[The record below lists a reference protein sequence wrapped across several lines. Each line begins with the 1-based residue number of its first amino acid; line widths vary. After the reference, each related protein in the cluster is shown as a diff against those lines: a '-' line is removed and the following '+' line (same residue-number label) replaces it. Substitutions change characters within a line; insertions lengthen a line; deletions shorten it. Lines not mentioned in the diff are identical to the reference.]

1 MIDLILT
8 ILCTSANAIIIKLA
22 EKRISNR
29 LAMLFCNYVV
39 AGGTGIIL
47 SIMSE
52 QGGVSKLAEGAMSG
66 SSGYTKW
73 GLSGFS
79 ISMAVVGGAIFATN
93 FFIYFAA
100 IKKRGVALP
109 SALMRLGAVVP
120 LVVSIMFFRESPSI
134 WQVAGIVGALASA
147 VMLSLGVQ
155 GGEMKE
161 SRSADPKLFLAA
173 WALGL
178 LLIFSIPDL
187 INKLFEQLGEPAH
200 KSTFL
205 AIIFSCAAIF
215 VGIVIM
221 VKRIKIRSNDA
232 LWGVILGFP
241 NLFASYFLVAAL
253 TKLPA
258 YIVFPSTSAC
268 TVLLVA
274 VVAVVAFRERLR
286 MVGVIGMVLTL
297 VSLVAINL

>member
-1 MIDLILT
+1 MLDLILT

-52 QGGVSKLAEGAMSG
+52 PGGISK
-66 SSGYTKW
+66 
-73 GLSGFS
+73 LSGFS
-79 ISMAVVGGAIFATN
+79 IGMAVVGGAIFATN

-120 LVVSIMFFRESPSI
+120 LVVSIFLFRETPSI
-134 WQVAGIVGALASA
+134 WQVAGIVGALVSA
-147 VMLSLGVQ
+147 VMLSIGIR
-155 GGEMKE
+155 GGEMTE
-161 SRSADPKLFLAA
+161 SRSADPKIFLAL

-178 LLIFSIPDL
+178 LVCFSVPDL

-215 VGIVIM
+215 VGIVVMI
-221 VKRIKIRSNDA
+221 KRIKIHKSDV
-232 LWGVILGFP
+232 LWGVLLGFP

-258 YIVFPSTSAC
+258 YIVFPTTSAS

-274 VVAVVAFRERLR
+274 LVAVVVFRERLKV
-286 MVGVIGMVLTL
+286 VGVVGMVLTL
-297 VSLVAINL
+297 ISLVAINIKM